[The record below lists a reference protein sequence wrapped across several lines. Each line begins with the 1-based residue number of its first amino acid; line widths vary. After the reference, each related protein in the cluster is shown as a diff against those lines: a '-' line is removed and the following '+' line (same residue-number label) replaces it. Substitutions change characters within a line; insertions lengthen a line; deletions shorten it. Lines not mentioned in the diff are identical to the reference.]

1 MKTINKLPE
10 LWSIK
15 ITENNLEVLNDWR
28 TVKGSLQSIHINAYL
43 LNSYSFHTGFYV
55 AKSSFSKYK
64 NQYPLI
70 EYEDFEKFVLFK
82 DSKINMKYL
91 IKLFKKYNIK

>member
-1 MKTINKLPE
+1 MKTINNLPE

-15 ITENNLEVLNDWR
+15 ITKNNLEVLNNWR
-28 TVKGSLQSIHINAYL
+28 FVKGALKSEHTGGYL
-43 LNSYSFHTGFYV
+43 LNSYSSHTGFYV
-55 AKSSFSKYK
+55 AKSSFSEYK
-64 NQYPLI
+64 KKYPLI

-82 DSKINMKYL
+82 DLVINMKYL

>member
-28 TVKGSLQSIHINAYL
+28 TVKGALKSIHTGGYL
-43 LNSYSFHTGFYV
+43 LNSVGFQRGFYV

-82 DSKINMKYL
+82 DLTINMKYL